1 MASGR
6 GVLAGLRVVELGTI
20 GPGPFC
26 AMMFADHGAE
36 VVHVERPGGVP
47 TVGPIGDR
55 MVDLLH
61 RNRQVI
67 EVDLKTDEGRG
78 RVLEMIDGADVV
90 IEGNRPGV
98 AERLGVGP
106 EACLARN
113 PRLVYGRITGW
124 GQTGSKATRA
134 GHDLNFLAAS
144 GTLSL
149 LGREGQPPT
158 VPLAFVGDLGGGA
171 MMLAFGIMAAL
182 WERTHS
188 GVGQVVDAGILDG
201 SALLA
206 TGFHGFYQTGLW
218 DQTRRGVNLVDGGCP
233 YYDCYQTADGG
244 YVSVGALERKFY
256 DVLLTVLG
264 IDPQTLPE
272 RDDRANWPV
281 IRRRFEE
288 VISTR
293 TRDEWASAASGT
305 DACLEPVLTLDEV
318 RHEPHNAA
326 RGVLEYAD
334 GLWQPAPA
342 PRFSRTPSVPLAERE
357 VGSLQP

>member
-1 MASGR
+1 MSNGR
-6 GVLAGLRVVELGTI
+6 GVLAGLKVVELGTI

-26 AMMFADHGAE
+26 AMMLADHGAD

-47 TVGPIGDR
+47 SVGPIGDR

-61 RNRQVI
+61 RNRTIVEI
-67 EVDLKTDEGRG
+67 DLKTEDGLQ
-78 RVLEMIDGADVV
+78 RVLGMIDEADVV

-106 EACLARN
+106 DVCLERN

-124 GQTGSKATRA
+124 GQTGPKATQA

-158 VPLAFVGDLGGGA
+158 VPLALVGDLGGGA
-171 MMLAFGIMAAL
+171 MMLAFGVMAAL
-182 WERTHS
+182 WERNRS
-188 GVGQVVDAGILDG
+188 GLGQVVDASILDG

-218 DQTRRGVNLVDGGCP
+218 DHTRHGVNLVDGGCP
-233 YYDCYQTADGG
+233 YYDCYLTADGG
-244 YVSVGALERKFY
+244 YVAVGALEEKFY
-256 DVLLTVLG
+256 AELLGVLG
-264 IDPQTLPE
+264 IDPGTMPD
-272 RDDRANWPV
+272 RDDRANWPA
-281 IRRRFEE
+281 IRERFTE
-288 VISTR
+288 VIATR
-293 TRDEWASAASGT
+293 TRSDWAEAATGT
-305 DACLEPVLTLDEV
+305 DACLEPVLTMDEV

-326 RGVLEYAD
+326 RGVLEFVD
-334 GLWQPAPA
+334 GLWQPTPA
-342 PRFSRTPSVPLAERE
+342 PRFSRTPPLPLSGR
-357 VGSLQP
+357 